1 MTKEVLMMVMAGC
14 PHCRRAFEMMETLR
28 AANSAYQGV
37 TVKVVDE
44 TQEPAFA
51 ETLDYYYVP
60 TFFVDGVKVH
70 EGRPTLEA
78 VEAMFQAALATV

>member
-28 AANSAYQGV
+28 AANPAYQGV

-44 TQEPAFA
+44 TVESAFA
-51 ETLDYYYVP
+51 ATLDYYYVP
-60 TFFVDGVKVH
+60 TFFVDGKKLH
-70 EGRPTLEA
+70 EGQPSVAA
-78 VEAMFQAALATV
+78 VEAVFQAALSE